1 MDAELKQVLTDFAS
15 SGGRITVLSG
25 AGISAESG
33 IPTFRGPEGY
43 WTVGAAEY
51 HPQEMA
57 TLRMFRHTPEEV
69 WAWYLYRL
77 GVCRAASPNP
87 GHHALVQIER
97 LFGERFTLI
106 TQNVDGL
113 HLRAG
118 SSPAR
123 TLQIHGNVFFMR
135 CAGGCGKD
143 ALPIPAAV
151 PGKARG
157 EKLTA
162 ADRELLRCPKCGALA
177 RPHVLWFDE
186 YYDEASYRFESALRV
201 AGETDLLIT
210 VGASGSPPTCPTRW
224 PLWCAGGAAFW
235 WMSMSRRTI
244 FRAWPC
250 PTAAG
255 FSAGG
260 LAATCCLGS
269 PKCCRPAPMEP
280 TRFSPRRRSVRRS
293 GSRQKLQAR
302 G

>member
-1 MDAELKQVLTDFAS
+1 MDAELKQVLADFAS
-15 SGGRITVLSG
+15 GGGRITVLSG

-57 TLRMFRHTPEEV
+57 TLRMFRHTPDEV
-69 WAWYLYRL
+69 WAWYLFRM

-87 GHHALVQIER
+87 GHHALVEIER

-118 SSPAR
+118 NSPAR
-123 TLQIHGNVFFMR
+123 TFQIHGNVFFMR
-135 CAGGCGKD
+135 CAGSCGND
-143 ALPIPAAV
+143 ALPIPTAV
-151 PGKARG
+151 QGKARG

-162 ADRELLRCPKCGALA
+162 VDRELLRCPKCGGRA

-186 YYDEASYRFESALRV
+186 CYDEASFRFESALRV

-210 VGASGSPPTCPTRW
+210 VGTSG
-224 PLWCAGGAAFW
+224 
-235 WMSMSRRTI
+235 
-244 FRAWPC
+244 
-250 PTAAG
+250 
-255 FSAGG
+255 
-260 LAATCCLGS
+260 ATNL
-269 PKCCRPAPMEP
+269 PNQVALV
-280 TRFSPRRRSVRRS
+280 VRRGGGILVDVNVEENHFSRLALS
-293 GSRQKLQAR
+293 GGRGFFCRGPSGRVLPEFAEVLQA
-302 G
+302 GADSLNPVDAPQPPG

>member
-135 CAGGCGKD
+135 CAGGCGND

-162 ADRELLRCPKCGALA
+162 ADRELLRCPKCGGLA

-210 VGASGSPPTCPTRW
+210 VGASGSTNLPNQVA
-224 PLWCAGGAAFW
+224 LV
-235 WMSMSRRTI
+235 
-244 FRAWPC
+244 
-250 PTAAG
+250 
-255 FSAGG
+255 
-260 LAATCCLGS
+260 
-269 PKCCRPAPMEP
+269 
-280 TRFSPRRRSVRRS
+280 VRRGGGILVDVNVEENHFSRLALS
-293 GSRQKLQAR
+293 GGRGFFCRGVSGYVLPAVAEVLQA
-302 G
+302 GAHGADPVLAPPPLG

>member
-1 MDAELKQVLTDFAS
+1 MDAELKQVLADFAS
-15 SGGRITVLSG
+15 GGRRITVLSG

-57 TLRMFRHTPEEV
+57 TLRMFRHTPDEV
-69 WAWYLYRL
+69 WAWYLFRM

-118 SSPAR
+118 NSPAR
-123 TLQIHGNVFFMR
+123 TFQIHGNVFFMR
-135 CAGGCGKD
+135 CAGSCGND
-143 ALPIPAAV
+143 ALPIPTAV
-151 PGKARG
+151 QGKARG

-162 ADRELLRCPKCGALA
+162 ADRELLRCPKCGGRA

-186 YYDEASYRFESALRV
+186 CYDEASFRFESALRV

-210 VGASGSPPTCPTRW
+210 VGTSG
-224 PLWCAGGAAFW
+224 
-235 WMSMSRRTI
+235 
-244 FRAWPC
+244 
-250 PTAAG
+250 
-255 FSAGG
+255 
-260 LAATCCLGS
+260 ATNL
-269 PKCCRPAPMEP
+269 PNQVALV
-280 TRFSPRRRSVRRS
+280 VRRGGGILVDVNVEENHFSRLALS
-293 GSRQKLQAR
+293 GGRGFFCRGPSGRVLPEFAEVLQA
-302 G
+302 GADSLNPVDAPLPPG

>member
-1 MDAELKQVLTDFAS
+1 MDAELKQVLADFAS
-15 SGGRITVLSG
+15 GGGRITVLSG

-57 TLRMFRHTPEEV
+57 TLRMFRHTPDEV
-69 WAWYLYRL
+69 WAWYLFRM

-118 SSPAR
+118 NSPAR
-123 TLQIHGNVFFMR
+123 TFQIHGNVFFMR
-135 CAGGCGKD
+135 CAGSCGND
-143 ALPIPAAV
+143 ALPIPTAV
-151 PGKARG
+151 QGKARG

-162 ADRELLRCPKCGALA
+162 VDRELLRCPKCGGRA

-186 YYDEASYRFESALRV
+186 CYDEASFRFESALRV

-210 VGASGSPPTCPTRW
+210 VGTSG
-224 PLWCAGGAAFW
+224 
-235 WMSMSRRTI
+235 
-244 FRAWPC
+244 
-250 PTAAG
+250 
-255 FSAGG
+255 
-260 LAATCCLGS
+260 ATNL
-269 PKCCRPAPMEP
+269 PNQVALV
-280 TRFSPRRRSVRRS
+280 VRRGGGILVDVNVEENHFSRLALS
-293 GSRQKLQAR
+293 GGRGFFCRGPSGRVLPEFAEVLQA
-302 G
+302 GADSLNPVDAPQPPG

>member
-1 MDAELKQVLTDFAS
+1 MDAELKQVLADFAS
-15 SGGRITVLSG
+15 GGGRITVLSG

-57 TLRMFRHTPEEV
+57 TLGMFRHSPDEV
-69 WAWYLYRL
+69 WAWYLYRM

-87 GHHALVQIER
+87 GHHALVHIER

-118 SSPAR
+118 NSPAR
-123 TLQIHGNVFFMR
+123 TFQIHGNVFFMR
-135 CAGGCGKD
+135 CAGSCGND
-143 ALPIPAAV
+143 ALPIPTAV
-151 PGKARG
+151 QGKARG

-162 ADRELLRCPKCGALA
+162 ADRELLRCPKCGGRA

-186 YYDEASYRFESALRV
+186 CYDEASFRFESALRV

-210 VGASGSPPTCPTRW
+210 VGTSGATNLPNQVA
-224 PLWCAGGAAFW
+224 LVV
-235 WMSMSRRTI
+235 RRE
-244 FRAWPC
+244 
-250 PTAAG
+250 
-255 FSAGG
+255 GG
-260 LAATCCLGS
+260 LLVDVNVEENHFSRLALSGGRGFFCRGPSGRVLPEFAEVLQVGADSLNPVDAPPS
-269 PKCCRPAPMEP
+269 P
-280 TRFSPRRRSVRRS
+280 
-293 GSRQKLQAR
+293 G
-302 G
+302 

>member
-69 WAWYLYRL
+69 WVWYLYRL

-135 CAGGCGKD
+135 CAGGCGND

-210 VGASGSPPTCPTRW
+210 VGASGSTNLPNQVA
-224 PLWCAGGAAFW
+224 LV
-235 WMSMSRRTI
+235 
-244 FRAWPC
+244 
-250 PTAAG
+250 
-255 FSAGG
+255 
-260 LAATCCLGS
+260 
-269 PKCCRPAPMEP
+269 
-280 TRFSPRRRSVRRS
+280 VRRGGGILVDVNVAENHFSRLALS
-293 GSRQKLQAR
+293 GGRGFFCRGASGYVLPAVAEVLQA
-302 G
+302 GAHGADPVLAPPPLG